1 MPTAGVV
8 EKKKIMRRT
17 IGAWHFSAR
26 TGSVIVKETPGPAVC
41 IAVTATRKTKPTM
54 KINDFEPFE
63 VITEDLRLV
72 DKPDPVDHKPTRVRV
87 VRDPKTM
94 KAYQIDLKNH
104 EYREAK
110 HVLGDYGP
118 WKKIE

>member
-1 MPTAGVV
+1 
-8 EKKKIMRRT
+8 
-17 IGAWHFSAR
+17 
-26 TGSVIVKETPGPAVC
+26 
-41 IAVTATRKTKPTM
+41 M
-54 KINDFEPFE
+54 KIQDFERFE

-94 KAYQIDLKNH
+94 KAYQIDLKNR

-118 WKKIE
+118 WKKLDP